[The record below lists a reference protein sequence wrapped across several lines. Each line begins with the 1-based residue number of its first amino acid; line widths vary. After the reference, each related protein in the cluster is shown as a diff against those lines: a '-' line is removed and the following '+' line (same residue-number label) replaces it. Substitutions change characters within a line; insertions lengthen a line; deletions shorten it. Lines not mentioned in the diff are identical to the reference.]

1 MLKADVP
8 SDIQLLGE
16 RLSIGQHKRKC
27 PACHHTRSKNKHDRS
42 LSIKV
47 DSDGVRYHCH
57 HCDTSGGW
65 MHKTNGFSPQIRE
78 RKTITLPKQS
88 EPNEIAK
95 DYLLSRKISE
105 GVMDEHTIQGTY
117 TFNGKAV
124 PAVGFVYKDSHGVTA
139 IKWRSAGANKYYSQQ
154 NVCEDFYNLHNYKKG
169 NDILLVEGEMDALS
183 WMSCDLPDNLTVMS
197 IPNGA
202 PSKVKDG
209 KVDPREDKKF
219 QYVWR
224 AKDQLE
230 SAKRII
236 LCFDNDEAGGA
247 LEEEIKRR
255 VGTSRLWTLDL
266 GECKDTSEAL
276 QLKGASYLL
285 GQLEVCDPFPTVGL
299 HRARDFKKE
308 YDILYEE
315 GQISGSSTGLRSL
328 DQLIQIVPGM
338 MTVVTGFPSSGKSD
352 LIDQICLNLARQEGL
367 KTVYCSFEKPPALHM
382 AQLAQKLMNQ
392 PFFEG
397 PSTRMEC
404 SKKDYAYE
412 YIDDHFLFMDHSLDG
427 PTTIDGI
434 LDTASAAV
442 MQLGCRILVIDP
454 YNFIELPKSDRE
466 TDAISKMLT
475 QIQKWAKSH
484 DVHVFF
490 IAHPTKVS
498 PDRRSEKKV
507 LVTGHDIA
515 GSAAWFAK
523 ADLGITAW
531 RHPQDLEPP
540 ECHVWKVRWGWIGKN
555 GHCKLNFD
563 KATGRWTDFITEE
576 VDDGRWDF

>member
-1 MLKADVP
+1 MKQETPALVRAV
-8 SDIQLLGE
+8 GE
-16 RLSIGQHKRKC
+16 RLSVGQHKRKC
-27 PACHHTRSKNKHDRS
+27 PECHHTRSKHKHDKS
-42 LSIKV
+42 LSLNV

-57 HCDTSGGW
+57 HCGISGGW
-65 MHKTNGFSPQIRE
+65 MHQGMSQAPVRRDPIR
-78 RKTITLPKQS
+78 LPKDSASNQ
-88 EPNEIAK
+88 EAK
-95 DYLLSRKISE
+95 QYLISRNITESVIQK
-105 GVMDEHTIQGTY
+105 HTVQGTY

-124 PAVGFVYKDSHGVTA
+124 PAVGFPYHSEEGVVA
-139 IKWRSAGANKYYSQQ
+139 IKWRSADTKKYYSQQ
-154 NVCEDFYNLHNYKKG
+154 NVCEDFFNLHNYEEG

-183 WMSCDLPDNLTVMS
+183 WLSCELPENLTVMS

-202 PSKVKDG
+202 PAKVKDG
-209 KVDPREDKKF
+209 KVDPREDRKF

-224 AKDQLE
+224 AKKQLD
-230 SAKRII
+230 SAKKIYV
-236 LCFDNDEAGGA
+236 CFDNDDAGSA
-247 LEEEIKRR
+247 LQEEMRR
-255 VGTSRLWTLDL
+255 RLGTTKLWTVDL
-266 GECKDTSEAL
+266 PGFKDTSEAMAA
-276 QLKGASYLL
+276 KGTSYLL
-285 GQLEVCDPFPTVGL
+285 GQLEDSQPYPTVGL
-299 HRARDFKKE
+299 YRARDFKKE

-315 GQISGSSTGLRSL
+315 GQITGSSTGLKSL

-382 AQLAQKLMNQ
+382 AQLAQKLMDQ

-404 SKKDYAYE
+404 SKKDYAHE
-412 YIDDHFLFMDHSLDG
+412 WLDEHFLFMDHSLDG
-427 PTTIDGI
+427 PSTIEGI

-442 MQLGCRILVIDP
+442 MRLGCRLLVIDP
-454 YNFIELPKSDRE
+454 YNFIEMPSEERE

-475 QIQKWAKSH
+475 KIQKWAKSH

-498 PDRRSEKKV
+498 PDRRSDKKV
-507 LVTGHDIA
+507 LITGHDIA

-540 ECHVWKVRWGWIGKN
+540 ECHVWKVRWGWIGRN

-563 KATGRWTDFITEE
+563 KATGRWTDFVREE